1 MYANHKIEFVFLHKI
16 SVMIERIIEEKLRQ
30 MTTKFPVITLT
41 GTRQCGKSTLLK
53 QRFNEFKYI
62 SLEDLD
68 RRQFAIEDPRG
79 FLMNFGTPL
88 IIDEAQYAP
97 DLFSYIQTRVDE
109 KNESGMYILSGSH
122 NFLLMERISQSLA
135 GRTAVLKMAPLSV
148 SELRQASLLPE
159 NLNDWLITGG
169 YPRIYDKE
177 IAPIDF
183 FPNYIQTYLERD
195 VRLLRNISDMSQ
207 FVRFLKLCAGRVAQ
221 LLNVASLA
229 SECGISIPTANAWLS
244 ILETS
249 YTIFLL
255 KPYYKNFN
263 KRLIKSPKLYFCDTG
278 LAASLLGLEEPR
290 QMETHYLRGELFEN
304 MVINEFVKQA
314 YMQGREP
321 NLYFWRD
328 SNNEEVDLLSEQGT
342 TLECYEIK
350 SAATMHNDH
359 FSSLKTF
366 AKQAQL
372 DTNRL
377 HVVYGGEQNIQTS
390 NGDYISWKNL

>member
-1 MYANHKIEFVFLHKI
+1 MHKIL
-16 SVMIERIIEEKLRQ
+16 VMIERTIEEKLRQ
-30 MTTKFPVITLT
+30 MTTKFPVVTLT

-68 RRQFAIEDPRG
+68 RRQFAIDDPRG

-109 KNESGMYILSGSH
+109 KNEAGMYILSGSH

-135 GRTAVLKMAPLSV
+135 GRTAVLKMAPLSIK
-148 SELRQASLLPE
+148 ELRQASLLPE

-177 IAPIDF
+177 IAPVDF
-183 FPNYIQTYLERD
+183 FPNYVQTYLERD

-221 LLNVASLA
+221 LLNIASLA
-229 SECGISIPTANAWLS
+229 SECGISVPTANAWLS

-255 KPYYKNFN
+255 KPYYRNFN
-263 KRLIKSPKLYFCDTG
+263 KRLIKSPKLYFFDTG

-304 MVINEFVKQA
+304 MVISEFMKQA
-314 YMQGREP
+314 YAQGREP

-328 SNNEEVDLLSEQGT
+328 SNNEEVDLLSEQST

-350 SAATMHNDH
+350 SAATMHSDH
-359 FSSLKTF
+359 LSSLKTF

-377 HVVYGGEQNIQTS
+377 HVVYGGEQDIQTS
-390 NGDYISWKNL
+390 NGNYISWKNL

>member
-1 MYANHKIEFVFLHKI
+1 MHKIL
-16 SVMIERIIEEKLRQ
+16 VMIERTIEEKLRQ
-30 MTTKFPVITLT
+30 MTTKFPVVTLT

-68 RRQFAIEDPRG
+68 RRQFAIDDPRG

-109 KNESGMYILSGSH
+109 KNEAGMYILSGSH

-135 GRTAVLKMAPLSV
+135 GRTAVLKMAPLSIK
-148 SELRQASLLPE
+148 ELRQASLLPE

-177 IAPIDF
+177 IAPVDF
-183 FPNYIQTYLERD
+183 FPNYVQTYLERD

-221 LLNVASLA
+221 LLNIASLA
-229 SECGISIPTANAWLS
+229 SECGISVPTANAWLS

-255 KPYYKNFN
+255 KPYYRNFN
-263 KRLIKSPKLYFCDTG
+263 KRLIKSPKLYFFDTG

-304 MVINEFVKQA
+304 MVISEFMKQA
-314 YMQGREP
+314 YAQGREP

-350 SAATMHNDH
+350 SAATMHSDH
-359 FSSLKTF
+359 LSSLKTF

-377 HVVYGGEQNIQTS
+377 HVVYGGEQDIQTS
-390 NGDYISWKNL
+390 NGNYISWKNL

>member
-1 MYANHKIEFVFLHKI
+1 MHKIL
-16 SVMIERIIEEKLRQ
+16 VMIERTIEEKLRQ
-30 MTTKFPVITLT
+30 MTTKFPVVTLT

-68 RRQFAIEDPRG
+68 RRQFAIDDPRG

-109 KNESGMYILSGSH
+109 KNEAGMYILSGSH

-135 GRTAVLKMAPLSV
+135 GRTAVLKMAPLSIK
-148 SELRQASLLPE
+148 ELRQASLLPE

-177 IAPIDF
+177 IAPVDF
-183 FPNYIQTYLERD
+183 FPNYVQTYLERD

-221 LLNVASLA
+221 LLNIASLA
-229 SECGISIPTANAWLS
+229 SECGISVPTANAWLS

-249 YTIFLL
+249 YTILLL
-255 KPYYKNFN
+255 KPYYRNFN

-304 MVINEFVKQA
+304 MVISEFMKQA
-314 YMQGREP
+314 YAQGREP

-328 SNNEEVDLLSEQGT
+328 SNYEEVDLLSEQST

-350 SAATMHNDH
+350 SAATMHSDH
-359 FSSLKTF
+359 LSSLKTF

-377 HVVYGGEQNIQTS
+377 HVVYGGEQDIQTS
-390 NGDYISWKNL
+390 NGNYISWKNL

>member
-1 MYANHKIEFVFLHKI
+1 MHKI
-16 SVMIERIIEEKLRQ
+16 SVMIERSIEEKLRQ
-30 MTTKFPVITLT
+30 MTTKFPVVTLT

-68 RRQFAIEDPRG
+68 RRQFAIDDPRG

-109 KNESGMYILSGSH
+109 KNETGMYILSGSH

-135 GRTAVLKMAPLSV
+135 GRTAILKMAPFSIN
-148 SELRQASLLPE
+148 ELRQASILPN

-169 YPRIYDKE
+169 YPRIYDKA

-229 SECGISIPTANAWLS
+229 SECGISVPTANAWLS

-255 KPYYKNFN
+255 KPYYRNFN

-278 LAASLLGLEEPR
+278 LAASLLGLENSH

-304 MVINEFVKQA
+304 MVIAESVKRS
-314 YMQGREP
+314 YSQGREP

-342 TLECYEIK
+342 TLDCYEIK
-350 SAATMHNDH
+350 SAATMHSDH

-377 HVVYGGEQNIQTS
+377 HVVYGGEQDIQTS
-390 NGDYISWKNL
+390 NGNYISWKNL

>member
-1 MYANHKIEFVFLHKI
+1 MHKI
-16 SVMIERIIEEKLRQ
+16 SIMIERTIEEKLRQ
-30 MTTKFPVITLT
+30 MTTKFPVVTLT
-41 GTRQCGKSTLLK
+41 GTRQCGKTTLLK

-68 RRQFAIEDPRG
+68 RRQFAIDDPRG

-97 DLFSYIQTRVDE
+97 DLFSYIQTHVDE
-109 KNESGMYILSGSH
+109 KNEAGMYILSGSH

-135 GRTAVLKMAPLSV
+135 GRTAVLKMAPLSIK
-148 SELRQASLLPE
+148 ELRQASLLLE

-177 IAPIDF
+177 IAPVDF
-183 FPNYIQTYLERD
+183 FPNYVQTYLERD

-221 LLNVASLA
+221 LLNITSLA
-229 SECGISIPTANAWLS
+229 SECGISVPTANAWLS

-255 KPYYKNFN
+255 KPYYRNFN

-290 QMETHYLRGELFEN
+290 QMETHYMRGELFEN
-304 MVINEFVKQA
+304 MVISEFVKQA
-314 YMQGREP
+314 YTQGREP

-350 SAATMHNDH
+350 SAATMHSDH

-377 HVVYGGEQNIQTS
+377 HVVYGGEQDIQTS
-390 NGDYISWKNL
+390 NGNYISWKNL

>member
-1 MYANHKIEFVFLHKI
+1 MHKI
-16 SVMIERIIEEKLRQ
+16 SVMIERSIEEKLRQ
-30 MTTKFPVITLT
+30 MTTKFPVVTLT

-68 RRQFAIEDPRG
+68 RRQFAIDDPRG

-97 DLFSYIQTRVDE
+97 DLFSYIQTHVDE
-109 KNESGMYILSGSH
+109 KNEAGMYILSGSH

-135 GRTAVLKMAPLSV
+135 GRTAVLKMAPLSIK
-148 SELRQASLLPE
+148 ELRQASLLLE

-177 IAPIDF
+177 IAPVDF
-183 FPNYIQTYLERD
+183 FPNYVQTYLERD

-221 LLNVASLA
+221 LLNITSLA
-229 SECGISIPTANAWLS
+229 TECGISVPTANAWLS

-255 KPYYKNFN
+255 KPYYRNFN

-304 MVINEFVKQA
+304 MVINEFVKRA
-314 YMQGREP
+314 YVQGREL

-350 SAATMHNDH
+350 SSATMHSDH

-377 HVVYGGEQNIQTS
+377 HLVYGGEQDIQTS
-390 NGDYISWKNL
+390 NGNYISWKNL

>member
-1 MYANHKIEFVFLHKI
+1 LHKI
-16 SVMIERIIEEKLRQ
+16 LVMIERTIEEKLRQ
-30 MTTKFPVITLT
+30 MTTKFPVVTLT

-68 RRQFAIEDPRG
+68 RRQFAIDDPRG

-109 KNESGMYILSGSH
+109 KNEAGMYILSGSH

-135 GRTAVLKMAPLSV
+135 GRTAVLKMAPLSIK
-148 SELRQASLLPE
+148 ELRQASLLPE

-177 IAPIDF
+177 IAPVDF
-183 FPNYIQTYLERD
+183 FPNYVQTYLERD

-221 LLNVASLA
+221 LLNIASLA
-229 SECGISIPTANAWLS
+229 SECGISVPTANAWLS

-255 KPYYKNFN
+255 KPYYRNFN
-263 KRLIKSPKLYFCDTG
+263 KRLIKSPKLYFFDTG

-304 MVINEFVKQA
+304 MVISEFMKQA
-314 YMQGREP
+314 YAQGRDP

-350 SAATMHNDH
+350 SAATMHSDH

-377 HVVYGGEQNIQTS
+377 HVVYGSEQDIQTS
-390 NGDYISWKNL
+390 NGNYISWKNL

>member
-1 MYANHKIEFVFLHKI
+1 MHKI
-16 SVMIERIIEEKLRQ
+16 SVMIERSIEKKLRQ
-30 MTTKFPVITLT
+30 MTTKFPVVTLT

-68 RRQFAIEDPRG
+68 RRQFAIDDPRG

-109 KNESGMYILSGSH
+109 KNETGMYILSGSH

-135 GRTAVLKMAPLSV
+135 GRTAILKMAPFSIN
-148 SELRQASLLPE
+148 ELRQASILPN

-169 YPRIYDKE
+169 YPRIYDKA

-207 FVRFLKLCAGRVAQ
+207 FVRFLKLCAGRLAQ

-229 SECGISIPTANAWLS
+229 SECGISVPTANAWLS

-255 KPYYKNFN
+255 KPYYRNYN

-278 LAASLLGLEEPR
+278 LAASLLGLENSH

-304 MVINEFVKQA
+304 MVIAESVKRS
-314 YMQGREP
+314 YSQGREP

-342 TLECYEIK
+342 TLDCYEIK
-350 SAATMHNDH
+350 SAATMHSDH

-377 HVVYGGEQNIQTS
+377 HVVYGGEQDIQTS
-390 NGDYISWKNL
+390 NGNYISWKNL

>member
-1 MYANHKIEFVFLHKI
+1 MHKI
-16 SVMIERIIEEKLRQ
+16 SVMIERTIEEKLRQ
-30 MTTKFPVITLT
+30 MTTKFPVVTLT

-68 RRQFAIEDPRG
+68 RRQFAIDDPRG

-109 KNESGMYILSGSH
+109 KNEAGMYILSGSH

-148 SELRQASLLPE
+148 SELRKASLLPE

-177 IAPIDF
+177 IAPVDF
-183 FPNYIQTYLERD
+183 FPNYVQTYLERD

-221 LLNVASLA
+221 LLNIASLA
-229 SECGISIPTANAWLS
+229 SECGISVPTANAWLS

-255 KPYYKNFN
+255 KPYYRNFN

-304 MVINEFVKQA
+304 MVINEFVKRA
-314 YMQGREP
+314 YVQGREP

-328 SNNEEVDLLSEQGT
+328 SNNEEVDLLSEQGM

-350 SAATMHNDH
+350 SAATMHSDH

-377 HVVYGGEQNIQTS
+377 HVVYGDEQDIQTS
-390 NGDYISWKNL
+390 NGNYISWKNL

>member
-1 MYANHKIEFVFLHKI
+1 MHKIL
-16 SVMIERIIEEKLRQ
+16 VMIERTIEEKLRQ
-30 MTTKFPVITLT
+30 MTTKFPVVTLT

-68 RRQFAIEDPRG
+68 RRQFAIDDPRG

-109 KNESGMYILSGSH
+109 KNEAGMYILSGSH

-135 GRTAVLKMAPLSV
+135 GRTAVLKMAPLSIK
-148 SELRQASLLPE
+148 ELRQASLLPE

-177 IAPIDF
+177 IAPVDF
-183 FPNYIQTYLERD
+183 FPNYVQTYLERD

-221 LLNVASLA
+221 LLNIASLA
-229 SECGISIPTANAWLS
+229 SECGISVPTANAWLS

-255 KPYYKNFN
+255 KPYYRNFN
-263 KRLIKSPKLYFCDTG
+263 KRLIKSPKLYFFDTG

-304 MVINEFVKQA
+304 MVISEFMKQA
-314 YMQGREP
+314 YAQGREP
-321 NLYFWRD
+321 SLYFWRD

-342 TLECYEIK
+342 TLECHEIK
-350 SAATMHNDH
+350 SAATMHSDH

-377 HVVYGGEQNIQTS
+377 HVVYGGEQDIQTS
-390 NGDYISWKNL
+390 NGNYISWKNL

>member
-1 MYANHKIEFVFLHKI
+1 MHKI
-16 SVMIERIIEEKLRQ
+16 SGMIERPIEKKLRQ
-30 MTTKFPVITLT
+30 MTTKFPVVTLT

-53 QRFNEFKYI
+53 QRFNDFKYI

-97 DLFSYIQTRVDE
+97 DLFSYIQTQVDE
-109 KNESGMYILSGSH
+109 RNETGMYILSGSH
-122 NFLLMERISQSLA
+122 NFLLMEHISQSLA
-135 GRTAVLKMAPLSV
+135 GRTAVMKMAPLSV
-148 SELRQASLLPE
+148 GELRQASLLPE
-159 NLNDWLITGG
+159 NLNEWLMTGG
-169 YPRIYDKE
+169 YPRIYDKD
-177 IAPIDF
+177 IAPVDF
-183 FPNYIQTYLERD
+183 FPNYVQTYLERD

-229 SECGISIPTANAWLS
+229 TECGISVPTANAWLS

-263 KRLIKSPKLYFCDTG
+263 KRLVKSPKLYFCDTG
-278 LAASLLGLEEPR
+278 LVASLLGLEETK

-304 MVINEFVKQA
+304 MVVAEFVKRA
-314 YMQGREP
+314 YAQGREP

-328 SNNEEVDLLSEQGT
+328 SNNDEVDLLSEQGM

-350 SAATMHNDH
+350 SAATMHSDH
-359 FSSLKTF
+359 FASLKTF
-366 AKQAQL
+366 AKTAQL
-372 DTNRL
+372 DADRL

>member
-1 MYANHKIEFVFLHKI
+1 MHKIL
-16 SVMIERIIEEKLRQ
+16 VMIERTIEEKLRQ
-30 MTTKFPVITLT
+30 MTTKFPVVTLT

-68 RRQFAIEDPRG
+68 RRQFAIDDPRG

-109 KNESGMYILSGSH
+109 KNEAGMYILSGSH

-135 GRTAVLKMAPLSV
+135 GRTAVLKMAPLSIK
-148 SELRQASLLPE
+148 ELRQASLLPE

-177 IAPIDF
+177 IAPVDF
-183 FPNYIQTYLERD
+183 FPNYVQTYLERD

-221 LLNVASLA
+221 LLNIASLA
-229 SECGISIPTANAWLS
+229 SECGISVPTANAWLS

-249 YTIFLL
+249 YTISLL
-255 KPYYKNFN
+255 RPYYRNFN
-263 KRLIKSPKLYFCDTG
+263 KRLIKSPKLYFFDTG

-290 QMETHYLRGELFEN
+290 QRETHYLRGELFEN
-304 MVINEFVKQA
+304 MVISEFKKQA
-314 YMQGREP
+314 YAQGREP

-342 TLECYEIK
+342 TLACYEIK
-350 SAATMHNDH
+350 SAATMHSDH
-359 FSSLKTF
+359 LSSLKTF

-377 HVVYGGEQNIQTS
+377 HVVYGGEQDIQTS
-390 NGDYISWKNL
+390 NGNYISWKNL

>member
-1 MYANHKIEFVFLHKI
+1 MHKI
-16 SVMIERIIEEKLRQ
+16 SVMIERSIEKKLRQ
-30 MTTKFPVITLT
+30 MTTKFPVVTLT

-68 RRQFAIEDPRG
+68 RRQFAIDDPRG

-109 KNESGMYILSGSH
+109 KNETGMYILSGSH

-135 GRTAVLKMAPLSV
+135 GRTAILKMAPFSIN
-148 SELRQASLLPE
+148 ELRQASILPN

-169 YPRIYDKE
+169 YPRIYDKA

-229 SECGISIPTANAWLS
+229 SECGISVPTANAWLS

-255 KPYYKNFN
+255 KPYYRNFN

-278 LAASLLGLEEPR
+278 LAASLLGLENSH

-304 MVINEFVKQA
+304 MVIAESVKRS
-314 YMQGREP
+314 YSQGREP

-342 TLECYEIK
+342 TLDCYEIK
-350 SAATMHNDH
+350 SAATMHSDH

-377 HVVYGGEQNIQTS
+377 HVVYGGEQDIQTS
-390 NGDYISWKNL
+390 NGNYISWKNL

>member
-1 MYANHKIEFVFLHKI
+1 MHKIL
-16 SVMIERIIEEKLRQ
+16 VMIERTIEEKLRQ
-30 MTTKFPVITLT
+30 MTTKFPVVTLT

-68 RRQFAIEDPRG
+68 RRLFAIDDPRG

-109 KNESGMYILSGSH
+109 KNEAGMYILSGSH

-135 GRTAVLKMAPLSV
+135 GRTAVLKMAPLSIK
-148 SELRQASLLPE
+148 ELRQASLLSE

-177 IAPIDF
+177 IAPVDF
-183 FPNYIQTYLERD
+183 FPNYVQTYLERD

-221 LLNVASLA
+221 LLNIASLA
-229 SECGISIPTANAWLS
+229 SECGISVPTANAWLS

-255 KPYYKNFN
+255 KPYYRNFN
-263 KRLIKSPKLYFCDTG
+263 KRLIKSPKLYFFDTG

-304 MVINEFVKQA
+304 MVISEFMKQA
-314 YMQGREP
+314 YAQGREP

-350 SAATMHNDH
+350 SAATMHSDH

-377 HVVYGGEQNIQTS
+377 HVVYGGEQDIQTS
-390 NGDYISWKNL
+390 NGNYISWKNL

>member
-1 MYANHKIEFVFLHKI
+1 MHKIL
-16 SVMIERIIEEKLRQ
+16 VMIERTIEEKLRQ
-30 MTTKFPVITLT
+30 MTTKFPVVTLT

-68 RRQFAIEDPRG
+68 RRQFAIDDPRG

-109 KNESGMYILSGSH
+109 KNEAGMYILSGSH

-135 GRTAVLKMAPLSV
+135 GRTAVLKMAPLSIK
-148 SELRQASLLPE
+148 ELRQASLLPE

-177 IAPIDF
+177 IAPVDF
-183 FPNYIQTYLERD
+183 FPNYVQTYLERD

-221 LLNVASLA
+221 LLNIASLA
-229 SECGISIPTANAWLS
+229 SECGISVPTANAWLS

-255 KPYYKNFN
+255 KPYYRNFN
-263 KRLIKSPKLYFCDTG
+263 KRLIKSPKLYFFDTG

-304 MVINEFVKQA
+304 MVISEFMKQA
-314 YMQGREP
+314 YAQGREP

-328 SNNEEVDLLSEQGT
+328 SNYEEVDLLSEQST

-350 SAATMHNDH
+350 SAATMHSDH
-359 FSSLKTF
+359 LSSLKTF

-377 HVVYGGEQNIQTS
+377 HVVYGGEQDIQTS
-390 NGDYISWKNL
+390 NGNYISWKNL

>member
-1 MYANHKIEFVFLHKI
+1 MHKIL
-16 SVMIERIIEEKLRQ
+16 VMIERTIEEKLRQ
-30 MTTKFPVITLT
+30 MTTKFPIVTLT

-68 RRQFAIEDPRG
+68 RRQFAIDDPRG

-97 DLFSYIQTRVDE
+97 DLFSYIQTHVDE
-109 KNESGMYILSGSH
+109 KNETGMYILSGSH

-135 GRTAVLKMAPLSV
+135 GRTAVLKMAPLSIK
-148 SELRQASLLPE
+148 ELRQASLLPE

-177 IAPIDF
+177 IAPVDF
-183 FPNYIQTYLERD
+183 FPNYVQTYLERD

-221 LLNVASLA
+221 LLNIASLA
-229 SECGISIPTANAWLS
+229 SECGISVPTANAWLS

-249 YTIFLL
+249 YTISLL
-255 KPYYKNFN
+255 RPYYRNFN
-263 KRLIKSPKLYFCDTG
+263 KRLIKSPKLYFFDTG

-304 MVINEFVKQA
+304 MVISEFMKQA
-314 YMQGREP
+314 YAQGREP

-350 SAATMHNDH
+350 SAATMHSDH

-377 HVVYGGEQNIQTS
+377 HVVYGGEQDIQTS
-390 NGDYISWKNL
+390 NGNYISWKNL

>member
-1 MYANHKIEFVFLHKI
+1 MHKI
-16 SVMIERIIEEKLRQ
+16 SVMIERTIEEKLRQ
-30 MTTKFPVITLT
+30 MTTKFPVATLT

-53 QRFNEFKYI
+53 QRFNEFKYV

-68 RRQFAIEDPRG
+68 RRQFAIDDPRG

-97 DLFSYIQTRVDE
+97 GLFSYIQTRVDE
-109 KNESGMYILSGSH
+109 LNETGMYILSGSH

-148 SELRQASLLPE
+148 DELRKASLLPE
-159 NLNDWLITGG
+159 NLNNWLLTGG
-169 YPRIYDKE
+169 YPRIYDKG
-177 IAPIDF
+177 IAPMDF
-183 FPNYIQTYLERD
+183 FPSYVQTYLERD

-221 LLNVASLA
+221 LLNIASLA
-229 SECGISIPTANAWLS
+229 SECSISVPTANAWLS

-278 LAASLLGLEEPR
+278 LAASLLGLEEPQ

-304 MVINEFVKQA
+304 MVISEFVKQA
-314 YMQGREP
+314 YTQGREP
-321 NLYFWRD
+321 DLYFWRD

-350 SAATMHNDH
+350 SAATMHSDH
-359 FSSLKTF
+359 FSSLKAF

-372 DTNRL
+372 DTDRL
-377 HVVYGGEQNIQTS
+377 HVVYGGEQDIQTS
-390 NGDYISWKNL
+390 NGNYISWKNL

>member
-1 MYANHKIEFVFLHKI
+1 
-16 SVMIERIIEEKLRQ
+16 MIERSIEKKLRQ
-30 MTTKFPVITLT
+30 MTTKFPVVTLT

-53 QRFNEFKYI
+53 QRFNDFKYI

-68 RRQFAIEDPRG
+68 RRRFAIEDPRG
-79 FLMNFGTPL
+79 FLMNFGTSL

-97 DLFSYIQTRVDE
+97 DLFSYIQTQVDE
-109 KNESGMYILSGSH
+109 QNETGMYILSGSH
-122 NFLLMERISQSLA
+122 NFLLMESISQSLA
-135 GRTAVLKMAPLSV
+135 GRAAVMKMAPLSV
-148 SELRQASLLPE
+148 GELRQASLLPE
-159 NLNDWLITGG
+159 NLNEWLMTGG
-169 YPRIYDKE
+169 YPRIYDKD
-177 IAPIDF
+177 IAPVDF
-183 FPNYIQTYLERD
+183 FPNYVQTYLERD

-207 FVRFLKLCAGRVAQ
+207 FVRFLKLCAGRVGQ

-229 SECGISIPTANAWLS
+229 TECGISVPTANAWLS

-263 KRLIKSPKLYFCDTG
+263 KRLVKSPKLYFCDTG
-278 LAASLLGLEEPR
+278 LVASLLGLEETK

-304 MVINEFVKQA
+304 MVVAEFVKQA
-314 YMQGREP
+314 YAQGREP

-328 SNNEEVDLLSEQGT
+328 SNNDEVDLLSEQGM

-350 SAATMHNDH
+350 SAATMHSDH
-359 FSSLKTF
+359 FASLKTF
-366 AKQAQL
+366 AKIAQL
-372 DTNRL
+372 DADRL
-377 HVVYGGEQNIQTS
+377 HVVYGGEQNTQTS

>member
-1 MYANHKIEFVFLHKI
+1 
-16 SVMIERIIEEKLRQ
+16 MIERTIEEKLRQ
-30 MTTKFPVITLT
+30 LTTKFPVVTLT
-41 GTRQCGKSTLLK
+41 GTRQCGKSTLLR
-53 QRFNEFKYI
+53 QRFNDFKYI
-62 SLEDLD
+62 SLEDID
-68 RRQFAIEDPRG
+68 HRQFAIDDPRG
-79 FLMNFGTPL
+79 FLMNFGSPL

-109 KNESGMYILSGSH
+109 QNATGMYILSGSH

-148 SELRQASLLPE
+148 KELRQASLLPE
-159 NLNDWLITGG
+159 NLNQWLMTGG
-169 YPRIYDKE
+169 FPRIYDQE
-177 IAPIDF
+177 IAPTDF

-207 FVRFLKLCAGRVAQ
+207 FVRFLKLCAGRIAQ
-221 LLNVASLA
+221 LLNVTSLA
-229 SECGISIPTANAWLS
+229 TECGISVPTANAWLS

-263 KRLIKSPKLYFCDTG
+263 KRLVKSPKLYFCDSG
-278 LAASLLGLEEPR
+278 LAASLLGLENA
-290 QMETHYLRGELFEN
+290 QQLETHYLRGELFEN
-304 MVINEFVKQA
+304 MVIAEFVKQA
-314 YMQGREP
+314 YAQGREP

-328 SNNEEVDLLSEQGT
+328 NSNDEIDLLCERGGN
-342 TLECYEIK
+342 LECYEIK
-350 SAATMHNDH
+350 SAATMHTDH

-372 DTNRL
+372 DSDKL
-377 HVVYGGEQNIQTS
+377 HVVYGGEQDIRTS

>member
-1 MYANHKIEFVFLHKI
+1 MHKIL
-16 SVMIERIIEEKLRQ
+16 VMIERTIEEKLRQ
-30 MTTKFPVITLT
+30 MTTKFPVVTLT

-68 RRQFAIEDPRG
+68 RRQFAIDDPRG

-109 KNESGMYILSGSH
+109 KNEAGMYILSGSH

-135 GRTAVLKMAPLSV
+135 GRTAVLKMAPLSIK
-148 SELRQASLLPE
+148 ELRQASLLPE

-177 IAPIDF
+177 IAPVDF
-183 FPNYIQTYLERD
+183 FPNYVQTYLERD

-221 LLNVASLA
+221 LLNIASLA
-229 SECGISIPTANAWLS
+229 SECGISVPTANAWLS

-255 KPYYKNFN
+255 KPYYRNFN
-263 KRLIKSPKLYFCDTG
+263 KRLIKSPKLYFFDTG

-304 MVINEFVKQA
+304 MVISEFMKQA
-314 YMQGREP
+314 YAQGREP

-328 SNNEEVDLLSEQGT
+328 SNNEEVDLLSEQST

-350 SAATMHNDH
+350 SAATMHSDH

-377 HVVYGGEQNIQTS
+377 HVVYGGEQDIQTS
-390 NGDYISWKNL
+390 NGNYISWKNL

>member
-229 SECGISIPTANAWLS
+229 SECGISVPTANAWLS

-304 MVINEFVKQA
+304 MVINEFVKRA

-390 NGDYISWKNL
+390 NGNYISWKNL

>member
-1 MYANHKIEFVFLHKI
+1 
-16 SVMIERIIEEKLRQ
+16 
-30 MTTKFPVITLT
+30 MTTKFPVVTLT

-53 QRFNEFKYI
+53 QRFNDFKYI

-79 FLMNFGTPL
+79 FLMNFGKPL

-97 DLFSYIQTRVDE
+97 DLFSYIQTQVDE
-109 KNESGMYILSGSH
+109 RNETGLYILSGSH

-135 GRTAVLKMAPLSV
+135 GRKAVMKMAPLSV
-148 SELRQASLLPE
+148 GELSQASLLPE
-159 NLNDWLITGG
+159 NLNKWLMSGG
-169 YPRIYDKE
+169 YPRIYDKD
-177 IAPIDF
+177 IAPVDF
-183 FPNYIQTYLERD
+183 FPNYVQTYLERD

-229 SECGISIPTANAWLS
+229 TECGISVPTANAWLS

-255 KPYYKNFN
+255 KPYY
-263 KRLIKSPKLYFCDTG
+263 FCDTG
-278 LAASLLGLEEPR
+278 LVASLLGLEETK
-290 QMETHYLRGELFEN
+290 QIETYYLRGELFEN
-304 MVINEFVKQA
+304 MVVAEFVKRA
-314 YMQGREP
+314 YAQGREP

-328 SNNEEVDLLSEQGT
+328 SNNDEVDLLSEQGM

-350 SAATMHNDH
+350 SAATMHSDH
-359 FSSLKTF
+359 FASLKTF
-366 AKQAQL
+366 AKTAQL
-372 DTNRL
+372 DADRL

>member
-229 SECGISIPTANAWLS
+229 SECGISVPTANAWLS

-304 MVINEFVKQA
+304 MVINEFVKRA
-314 YMQGREP
+314 YLQGREP

-390 NGDYISWKNL
+390 NGNYISWKNL